1 PSKPGSLS
9 TPDTSSGFATG
20 TVGNPV
26 DLVVAADGGLYY
38 LARGGGGQLL
48 KISFTQGTAPT
59 ITQQPQSQTAT
70 EGQSATFS
78 VTASGTAP
86 LRYQGPLNSGA
97 GGLFAN
103 ISGAPPPTF
112 PLSNAQLADN
122 GAQFRVV
129 VSNSGGSVTS
139 TVAPLT
145 VTANQAPSPTITV
158 TAGLRNGKFDAGTS
172 V

>member
-26 DLVVAADGGLYY
+26 DLVVAPDGSLYY
-38 LARGGGGQLL
+38 LARGSGGELL
-48 KISFTQGTAPT
+48 KITFTQGTAPT

-86 LRYQGPLNSGA
+86 LSYQWQRNNGA
-97 GGLFAN
+97 GGAFAN
-103 ISGAPPPTF
+103 ISGATSPTF
-112 PLSNAQLADN
+112 TLSN
-122 GAQFRVV
+122 
-129 VSNSGGSVTS
+129 
-139 TVAPLT
+139 PH
-145 VTANQAPSPTITV
+145 P
-158 TAGLRNGKFDAGTS
+158 
-172 V
+172 